1 MANID
6 FHVVLDKL
14 KEEVTNLALFTVKN
28 YKNEAKRDALNLL
41 EGMKE
46 NLKTWT
52 LQLAEGKLSKKDF
65 EYLILGQ
72 KELIE
77 MNALKQAGLSLVKA
91 DEFKNKLLNLVI
103 NTVVGLI

>member
-6 FHVVLDKL
+6 VHVVLDKL
-14 KEEVTNLALFTVKN
+14 KEEVINIALSTVKN
-28 YKNEAKRDALNLL
+28 YKTEAKRDALNLL
-41 EGMKE
+41 EEMKG

-52 LQLAEGKLSKKDF
+52 LQLAEGKLSKEDF
-65 EYLILGQ
+65 EYLVLGQ
-72 KELIE
+72 KEVIE

-103 NTVVGLI
+103 KTVVGLI

>member
-14 KEEVTNLALFTVKN
+14 KEEVTNIALSTVKN
-28 YKNEAKRDALNLL
+28 YKNEAKRDALNLQ
-41 EGMKE
+41 EEMKG

-52 LQLAEGKLSKKDF
+52 LQFAEGNLSKEDF
-65 EYLILGQ
+65 EYLVLGQ
-72 KELIE
+72 KEVIE
-77 MNALKQAGLSLVKA
+77 MNALKQAVLSLVKA

-103 NTVVGLI
+103 KTVVGLI